1 MKPTVTIKKI
11 NVPVVNMLLEL
22 KKRGVSLENLTSE
35 NPDVV
40 EVVRG
45 CPNLISAVINK
56 QVTDKFSVDP
66 EKIFAV
72 RELYKVNDEV
82 SSVVGENIVYE
93 IWFGPKREDSW
104 VVLGSSY
111 NMLYGSFSSNGK
123 LTMKPVDKENV
134 TATGEI

>member
-40 EVVRG
+40 EVVRNY
-45 CPNLISAVINK
+45 PNLISAVINK

-72 RELYKVNDEV
+72 RELYKINDEV
-82 SSVVGENIVYE
+82 SSIVGENIVYE

>member
-45 CPNLISAVINK
+45 CQNLISAVINK

-72 RELYKVNDEV
+72 RELYKINDEV
-82 SSVVGENIVYE
+82 SSIVGENIVYE

-123 LTMKPVDKENV
+123 LTMKPVDKDNV